1 MPPMLETYVAILAT
15 SCIAVY
21 LVLRFGLRCEPSLY
35 NWPLYV
41 ALVLGG
47 APLLFNLVR
56 KILSG
61 QFGADLLAGMSIATS
76 VFLGEYLAGS
86 IVVLMLSGGAAL
98 EQYATRRASAVLNVL
113 SQRMPNVAHRK
124 TGTGFMDIELSDVAL
139 GDILTVFPHE
149 ICPLDG
155 TVVEGRGSMDESYL
169 TGEPFQIS
177 KVPGSS
183 VLSGGV
189 NGESALVISV
199 DKLPIDSRY
208 AKIMKVMLEAEQNRP
223 QFRRIADRLGAWYT
237 VFAVAFAVAGWIIG
251 RDPGRFL
258 SVLVVATPC
267 PLLISIPIVI
277 IGAIST
283 AARHSIIIKSPAMLE
298 RIDSCRTIIFDK
310 TGTLTYGRPALTDIL
325 SAGGISRDETLRLA
339 ASLEQYSK
347 HPLAAPI
354 LEAARNAKVEPS
366 PAAQISET
374 PGEGLLGIV
383 DGKRVQITGRKNV
396 RAELPPVA
404 AGMECV
410 LVVDG
415 EYAGIFRFRDEPRHE
430 SRDFILHLL
439 PRHRVTKI
447 MLLSGDREEEVDYL
461 AGQVGITEALH
472 GKSPEEKLEI
482 VRREASACPTLF
494 LGDGIND
501 APAMQ
506 AATVGVAFG
515 QGSDITAEAADAVVL
530 EASLGRVDEL
540 IHIGRRMRAIALQ
553 CAIGGMGLSIVGMG
567 FAAAGYLRPVPGAI
581 AQEIIDVL
589 AILNALRMVLPSEDL
604 KEI

>member
-1 MPPMLETYVAILAT
+1 MPSMLETYVAVLAG

-21 LVLRFGLRCEPSLY
+21 LVMRFGLRCEASLY

-41 ALVLGG
+41 VLACGG
-47 APLLFNLVR
+47 TPLMFGLFR
-56 KILSG
+56 KIFFG
-61 QFGADLLAGMSIATS
+61 QFGADLLAGMSIAAS
-76 VFLGEYLAGS
+76 VLLGEYLAGS
-86 IVVLMLSGGAAL
+86 IVVLMLAGGGAL
-98 EQYATRRASAVLNVL
+98 EQYATRRASSVLNVL

-124 TGTGFMDIELSDVAL
+124 TDSGFVDIEQSDVAI
-139 GDILTVFPHE
+139 GDIVTVFPHE
-149 ICPLDG
+149 TCPLDG

-177 KVPGSS
+177 KVPGSW
-183 VLSGGV
+183 VLSGAV
-189 NGESALVISV
+189 NGESALTISAG
-199 DKLPIDSRY
+199 KLPMDSRY
-208 AKIMKVMLEAEQNRP
+208 AKIMTVMLEAEQNRP
-223 QFRRIADRLGAWYT
+223 RFRRIADRLGAWYT
-237 VFAVAFAVAGWIIG
+237 VFAIAFALAGWIIG
-251 RDPGRFL
+251 RDPSRFL
-258 SVLVVATPC
+258 SVLVIATPC

-310 TGTLTYGRPALTDIL
+310 TGTLTYGRPAVTDIL
-325 SAGGISRDETLRLA
+325 CASGISRDENLRLA
-339 ASLEQYSK
+339 ASMEQYSK
-347 HPLAAPI
+347 HPLAAAI
-354 LEAARNAKVEPS
+354 LEAARNANLELS

-374 PGEGLLGIV
+374 PGQGLFGIV
-383 DGKRVQITGRKNV
+383 DGRRVQITGRKNV
-396 RAELPPVA
+396 TVELPPAA

-410 LVVDG
+410 LMVNDA
-415 EYAGIFRFRDEPRHE
+415 YSGIFRFHDEPRHE
-430 SRDFILHLL
+430 SRDFIRHLL

-447 MLLSGDREEEVDYL
+447 MLLSGDREEEVNYL
-461 AGQVGITEALH
+461 AEQVGITEALH

-482 VRREASACPTLF
+482 VRREASAGPTLF

-501 APAMQ
+501 APAME

-515 QGSDITAEAADAVVL
+515 QSSDITAEAADAVVL

-553 CAIGGMGLSIVGMG
+553 CAIGGMGLSIIGMG
-567 FAAAGYLRPVPGAI
+567 FAAAGYLQPVVGAI
-581 AQEIIDVL
+581 TQEIIDIA

-604 KEI
+604 KEV